1 MSRKSI
7 WKNLIE
13 RYEIL
18 AELEDEFNDICDA
31 VINTLENGGT
41 LFLAGNGGSA
51 CDSEHLAGELL
62 KGFCSKRPLPA
73 DIQKKFT
80 DTYGDEGAKIA
91 ASLQQGIKCISLLS
105 HPAYG
110 SAFANDVD
118 SSLIYAQQLQAL
130 GKANDTVI
138 GFSTSGNA
146 DNIRKLF
153 MTAKMFDMKTI
164 LFTGIN
170 HGKSEAYADMTL
182 HAPESETYKIQE
194 LHLPIYH
201 AFALVL
207 EDYFFGGI

>member
-1 MSRKSI
+1 MSRSSI
-7 WKNLIE
+7 WQNLIS
-13 RYEIL
+13 RYPQL
-18 AELEDEFNDICDA
+18 ADIEEDFNKICDT
-31 VINTLENGGT
+31 VINTLSNGGT

-62 KGFCSKRPLPA
+62 KGFCSKRPLSS

-80 DTYGDEGAKIA
+80 AAYGEEGAEIA
-91 ASLQQGIKCISLLS
+91 AALQQGIKCISLLS
-105 HPAYG
+105 HPAYN

-118 SSLIYAQQLQAL
+118 SSLVYAQQLQAL
-130 GKANDTVI
+130 GSADDIVI

-146 DNIRKLF
+146 ENIRKLF
-153 MTAKMFDMKTI
+153 MTAKIFDMKTV

-170 HGKSEAYADMTL
+170 HGKSEIYADMSL

-194 LHLPIYH
+194 LHLPLYH

-207 EDYFFGGI
+207 EEYFFGGI

>member
-7 WKNLIE
+7 WENLIE

-73 DIQKKFT
+73 DVQKKFA
-80 DTYGDEGAKIA
+80 DAYGNEGEKIA

-130 GKANDTVI
+130 GKTNDAVI

-153 MTAKMFDMKTI
+153 MTAKMFGIKTI

-194 LHLPIYH
+194 LHLPLYH

-207 EDYFFGGI
+207 EEYFFGRE

>member
-1 MSRKSI
+1 MSRKDI
-7 WKNLIE
+7 LQNLFS
-13 RYEIL
+13 RYNKL
-18 AELEDEFNDICDA
+18 VSTEDAMNKLCNEA
-31 VINTLENGGT
+31 INTLTAGGT
-41 LFLAGNGGSA
+41 LFFAGNGGSA

-73 DIQKKFT
+73 DVQKKFA
-80 DTYGDEGAKIA
+80 DAYGNEGEKIA

-130 GKANDTVI
+130 GKTNDAVI

-153 MTAKMFDMKTI
+153 MTAKMFGIKTI

-194 LHLPIYH
+194 LHLPLYH

-207 EDYFFGGI
+207 EEYFFGRE